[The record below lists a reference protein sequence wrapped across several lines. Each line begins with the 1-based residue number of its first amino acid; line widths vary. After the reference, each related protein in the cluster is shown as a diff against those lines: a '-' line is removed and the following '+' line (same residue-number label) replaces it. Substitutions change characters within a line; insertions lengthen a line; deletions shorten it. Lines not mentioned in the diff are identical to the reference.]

1 MSYQRE
7 IILNSFQELVH
18 KKFGKNLE
26 KVKDLKADA
35 SDRKIYR
42 LYVDGKS
49 LIGIYNENKKE
60 NLAFINFTKT
70 FIDLGFNVPEIL
82 AVSEDN
88 LFYIEEDLGDTT
100 LFKLLSNAEIKNS
113 TDYYK
118 QSLSDLIRFQVEA
131 KDKIDYSF
139 CYQTK
144 DFNIE
149 VIKDDTGKF
158 NDYFTPVF
166 IGEKLDSKII
176 EFILNLTTGVFSKV
190 RNDFFLYRDFQP
202 RNIMVKDNIFYY
214 IDYQSGRKGPLQYD
228 AASFLYSG
236 SINISEDER
245 NTLLNYYTDELN
257 KYVVYDKEE
266 FKYYFY
272 FFAFLRLLQILGS
285 YAYLHEKRND
295 TDVLK
300 KIPKALKNLKSLTDK
315 IENPELRNFV
325 EKLQLK

>member
-7 IILNSFQELVH
+7 IILNSFQELIY
-18 KKFGKNLE
+18 KKFGTNLD

-42 LYVDGKS
+42 LFVDGQS

-60 NLAFINFTKT
+60 NLAFTNFTKT
-70 FIDLGFNVPEIL
+70 FIELGFNVPSVIT
-82 AVSEDN
+82 VSEDN

-100 LFKLLSNAEIKNS
+100 LFRLLSNGDNKNS
-113 TDYYK
+113 TDFYK

-149 VIKDDTGKF
+149 VIKDDTEKF

-166 IGEKLDSKII
+166 IGEKLDEKII

-190 RNDFFLYRDFQP
+190 PNDFFLYRDFQP
-202 RNIMVKDNIFYY
+202 RNIMIKDNIFYY

-228 AASFLYSG
+228 VASFLYSG
-236 SINISEDER
+236 SIDISEDER
-245 NTLLNYYTDELN
+245 NILLNYYTDELN
-257 KYVVYDKEE
+257 KYVIYDKEE

-285 YAYLHEKRND
+285 YAYLHERRKD
-295 TDVLK
+295 IDVLK
-300 KIPKALKNLKSLTDK
+300 KIPKALKNLKSLTNK
-315 IENPELRNFV
+315 IENPKLRRFV